1 MDWGAMLSTLTAAFV
16 PVLPQ
21 FLGIVAFLVLLSVA
35 LALLTP
41 QVADHDLDRQA
52 SAARYLEGGI
62 RLLNTLLRTHEVHRP
77 ALEKAHLA

>member
-1 MDWGAMLSTLTAAFV
+1 MVFRGMERGRAASAV
-16 PVLPQ
+16 MM
-21 FLGIVAFLVLLSVA
+21 AFLVLLSVA

-41 QVADHDLDRQA
+41 QVADHALDRQA
-52 SAARYLEGGI
+52 SAARSLEGGI